1 MRALL
6 ILYLWMFNQ
15 QENPPGTIKV
25 KNYYVDKTE
34 ISVEDWKVYVYFKSK
49 ELSSKQVLSIL
60 PIISPQWYNNPGNNN
75 LPIIQITYEQAMA
88 YCQWRS
94 KVVSEGQN
102 REIVFRLPTPS
113 EWEEIAQALL
123 EKEQKKVDK
132 SFSKLRKKISKDT
145 TDYQI
150 LNPELVN
157 LKISDLFYNVSE
169 MTSEKGIAM
178 GLNNKDL
185 MEGDTSLLKQVNYNQ
200 TSIYLGFRCIAEIKE

>member
-1 MRALL
+1 MKALL

-25 KNYYVDKTE
+25 KNYYVDERE
-34 ISVEDWKVYVYFKSK
+34 IRVEDWKVYVYFKSK
-49 ELSSKQVLSIL
+49 ELTSKQVLSIL

-75 LPIIQITYEQAMA
+75 LPIIQITYEQAID

-113 EWEEIAQALL
+113 EWEKIAQALL
-123 EKEQKKVDK
+123 EKEQMKIDK
-132 SFSKLRKKISKDT
+132 SLFKLQKKIRKDK

-150 LNPELVN
+150 LDPSTTK
-157 LKISDLFYNVSE
+157 LKISDMFYNVSE
-169 MTSEKGIAM
+169 MTSEKGLAM